1 MLNGKTQPDPVAPG
15 HANAQTLP
23 NYESASKAAVRK
35 ATKKALASF
44 DEIEHQP
51 AALTAAPVGGESPAG
66 LELVQVAQG
75 TIGGLEC
82 LVVDGRAL
90 HEILGAKRDFAT
102 WFKSK
107 VDEYGFV
114 ENVDFEVFDSPDLG
128 NQKPA
133 SHGGDRKTKIITLT
147 LGMAKELA
155 MVERTPQGRAA
166 RRYFIE
172 CEQRLMQAGIPA
184 PALPAHSPAGHEQGG
199 MLDYFGPEDVHET
212 AMIHN
217 AMYTRTWLLA
227 MREANNVLL
236 LGRDA
241 GIAEGFACVY
251 QQRMLSQLVKSLE
264 SINFAERFKDNYIA
278 DTTAYIN
285 SWVPAPN

>member
-23 NYESASKAAVRK
+23 NYQSASKAAVRK

-75 TIGGLEC
+75 TISGLEC
-82 LVVDGRAL
+82 LVVDGRDL
-90 HEILGAKRDFAT
+90 HATLGVKRDFT
-102 WFKSK
+102 NWIKGRVEEYEF
-107 VDEYGFV
+107 VDKA
-114 ENVDFEVFDSPDLG
+114 DFEVFDSPILA
-128 NQKPA
+128 NQTNIGR
-133 SHGGDRKTKIITLT
+133 GGDRRTKEYRLSID
-147 LGMAKELA
+147 MAKELA

-184 PALPAHSPAGHEQGG
+184 PALPAHSPVGHEQGG

-264 SINFAERFKDNYIA
+264 SINFAERFKDNYIG
-278 DTTAYIN
+278 TRRPI
-285 SWVPAPN
+285 